1 MRVSNQGSA
10 ETVWLV
16 LDDAWEFNEPLSFEV
31 PKRVEALESG
41 PSLRYITSQRMIE
54 RFCAEFG
61 EIFRPFIL
69 FGSGDFHHLTAL
81 FIRQMKEPFV
91 ILSFDNHPDW
101 VVPPVRWSC
110 GGWVNRALE
119 NPLVQQV
126 AVWGCGNFECRF
138 PWRLRGNRSACRSG
152 RLWVAPWRSEKSR
165 YPDWLHPMSN
175 ADWQTTFVRFV
186 ESIRTSAIYVTVD
199 LDCLA
204 ESDAITNW
212 ENGRFLLADLHWA
225 INFLRKKTRIVGGDL
240 CGAFSPIRYAS
251 WFQSIAGRL
260 DHPRQRSVPD
270 RKRRSI
276 NLRALE
282 VIWPILTKAA

>member
-1 MRVSNQGSA
+1 MEVMRVSNQGSA

-101 VVPPVRWSC
+101 VVGPVHWSC

-119 NPLVQQV
+119 NP
-126 AVWGCGNFECRF
+126 WY
-138 PWRLRGNRSACRSG
+138 NRSLCGVAETLNAVFLGAYGVIGQPAAQGACGSHPGDPRKTITRTGSIQFRPRIGG
-152 RLWVAPWRSEKSR
+152 RLL
-165 YPDWLHPMSN
+165 YD
-175 ADWQTTFVRFV
+175 T
-186 ESIRTSAIYVTVD
+186 
-199 LDCLA
+199 
-204 ESDAITNW
+204 
-212 ENGRFLLADLHWA
+212 
-225 INFLRKKTRIVGGDL
+225 
-240 CGAFSPIRYAS
+240 
-251 WFQSIAGRL
+251 
-260 DHPRQRSVPD
+260 
-270 RKRRSI
+270 
-276 NLRALE
+276 
-282 VIWPILTKAA
+282 

>member
-101 VVPPVRWSC
+101 VVGPVHWSC

-126 AVWGCGNFECRF
+126 AVWGCGNFECGF

-152 RLWVAPWRSEKSR
+152 RLWVAPWRSEKND
-165 YPDWLHPMSN
+165 YPDWLHPIST
-175 ADWQTTFVRFV
+175 ADWRTAFIRFI

-204 ESDAITNW
+204 ESDAVTNW
-212 ENGRFLLADLHWA
+212 ENGRFLLADLDWA
-225 INFLRKKTRIVGGDL
+225 INFLRKKARIIGGDL
-240 CGAFSPIRYAS
+240 SGAFSPTRYAS
-251 WFQSIAGRL
+251 WFQSVAGRL
-260 DHPRQRSVPD
+260 DHPRQRSVTD

-282 VIWPILTKAA
+282 VVWPILTQA

>member
-16 LDDAWEFNEPLSFEV
+16 LDDAWEFNEPLSFKV

-101 VVPPVRWSC
+101 VVGPVHWSC

-152 RLWVAPWRSEKSR
+152 RLWVAPWRSEKND
-165 YPDWLHPMSN
+165 YPDWLHPIST
-175 ADWQTTFVRFV
+175 ADWRTAFIRFI
-186 ESIRTSAIYVTVD
+186 ESIRTSAIYVT
-199 LDCLA
+199 DCLV

-212 ENGRFLLADLHWA
+212 ENGRFLLADLDWA
-225 INFLRKKTRIVGGDL
+225 INFLRKKARIIGGDL
-240 CGAFSPIRYAS
+240 CGAFSPTRYAS
-251 WFQSIAGRL
+251 WFQSVAGRL
-260 DHPRQRSVPD
+260 DHPPQRSVTD

-282 VIWPILTKAA
+282 VVWPILTQA

>member
-16 LDDAWEFNEPLSFEV
+16 LDDAWEFNEPLSFKV

-101 VVPPVRWSC
+101 VVGPVHWSC

-152 RLWVAPWRSEKSR
+152 RLWVAPWRSEKND
-165 YPDWLHPMSN
+165 YPDWLHPIST
-175 ADWQTTFVRFV
+175 ADWRTAFIRFI
-186 ESIRTSAIYVTVD
+186 ESIRTSAISVTVD
-199 LDCLA
+199 LDCLV

-212 ENGRFLLADLHWA
+212 ENGRFLLADLDWA
-225 INFLRKKTRIVGGDL
+225 INFLRKKARIIGGDL
-240 CGAFSPIRYAS
+240 CGAFSPTRYAS
-251 WFQSIAGRL
+251 WFQSVAGRL
-260 DHPRQRSVPD
+260 DHPPQRSVTD

-282 VIWPILTKAA
+282 VVWPILTQA

>member
-101 VVPPVRWSC
+101 VVGPVHWSC

-119 NPLVQQV
+119 TPLVQQV

-152 RLWVAPWRSEKSR
+152 RLWVAPWRSEKND
-165 YPDWLHPMSN
+165 YPDWLHPIST
-175 ADWQTTFVRFV
+175 ADWRTAFIRFI

-212 ENGRFLLADLHWA
+212 ENGRFLLADLDWA
-225 INFLRKKTRIVGGDL
+225 INFLRKKARIIGGDL
-240 CGAFSPIRYAS
+240 CGAFSSTRYAS
-251 WFQSIAGRL
+251 WFQSVAGRL
-260 DHPRQRSVPD
+260 DHPPQRSVTD

-282 VIWPILTKAA
+282 VVWPILTQA